1 MPASRIIS
9 LQASPDDLPPM
20 LRRNQRR
27 PWSEQQTAEQGLPE
41 PAAPETLSWKRHL
54 LRLLVAACAL
64 MAAGGAWSDQPQEI
78 KIGYLRQPPS
88 KIRISLIDVPAGND
102 GLAGA
107 QLATE
112 DDNATGRFLNQHYAV
127 VEKLLGEGDDAV
139 AAMNALAD
147 QGASFIVTS
156 LDADRL
162 LQVADAGR
170 ARGVTLINALALD
183 ERLREQDCRANVIH
197 VAPTRAML
205 ADALAQYLVWKKW
218 TKWMLLTGSHDN
230 DALFADALRHAA
242 TRFGAKIV
250 EQREFKDNGGAR
262 RTDSG
267 VAEIQRQM
275 PVVTQGAP
283 EHDVLVAADESEVF
297 AGYLPY
303 RTWDARPVA
312 GSAGLVPTTWNAA
325 FDQWGAVQ
333 LQNRFTKAYQRPMT
347 AHDMQVWTAV
357 RMIGE
362 AGARGGSAEPGKM
375 LAYMKSPE
383 FSVAA
388 FKGQKLTLRDWNL
401 QLRQPILLFDGRNTV
416 SVSPQEG
423 FLHQVSALDT
433 LGLDRPETK
442 CRLK

>member
-1 MPASRIIS
+1 
-9 LQASPDDLPPM
+9 M
-20 LRRNQRR
+20 LRIFL
-27 PWSEQQTAEQGLPE
+27 AVCL
-41 PAAPETLSWKRHL
+41 LSVSSGVGRS
-54 LRLLVAACAL
+54 A
-64 MAAGGAWSDQPQEI
+64 DQPVDI
-78 KIGYLRQPPS
+78 KIGYLRQAPS
-88 KIRISLIDVPAGND
+88 KIRLSLIDVPAAND

-107 QLATE
+107 QLAID
-112 DDNATGRFLNQHYAV
+112 DDNATGRFLNQRYTL
-127 VEKLLGEGDDAV
+127 VEKVLDESDDPVAV
-139 AAMNALAD
+139 MNALAD
-147 QGASFIVTS
+147 QGVSFIVTS

-162 LQVADAGR
+162 LKVADAGQ
-170 ARGVTLINALALD
+170 ARGEMFINASALD

-197 VAPTRAML
+197 VAPTRSML

-218 TKWMLLTGSHDN
+218 DKWVLLKGSHEKDG
-230 DALFADALRHAA
+230 LFADALRHAA

-250 EQREFKDNGGAR
+250 EEREFKDSGGAR

-275 PVVTQGAP
+275 PVVTQGLPA
-283 EHDVLVAADESEVF
+283 HDVLVAADESEVF
-297 AGYLPY
+297 AGYLPF

-312 GSAGLVPTTWNAA
+312 GSAGLVPVTWNAA

-333 LQNRFTKAYQRPMT
+333 LQNRFTKAFQRPMT
-347 AHDMQVWTAV
+347 SQDVQAWTAV

-362 AGARGGSAEPGKM
+362 AGVRTASADSGRM
-375 LAYMKSPE
+375 LAYIKGPE

-442 CRLK
+442 CKFQ

>member
-1 MPASRIIS
+1 
-9 LQASPDDLPPM
+9 
-20 LRRNQRR
+20 
-27 PWSEQQTAEQGLPE
+27 
-41 PAAPETLSWKRHL
+41 L
-54 LRLLVAACAL
+54 LRLLLGVCVLIAL
-64 MAAGGAWSDQPQEI
+64 SGAGLSDQPLEI
-78 KIGYLRQPPS
+78 KIGYLRQAPS
-88 KIRISLIDVPAGND
+88 RIKISLIDVPATND

-107 QLATE
+107 QLAIE
-112 DDNATGRFLNQHYAV
+112 DNNTTGRFLNHHYV
-127 VEKLLGEGDDAV
+127 LVDTLLGEGDDPV

-162 LQVADAGR
+162 LKVADAGK
-170 ARGVTLINALALD
+170 ARGEMLINASALD
-183 ERLREQDCRANVIH
+183 ERLREQDCRANIVH
-197 VAPTRAML
+197 VAPTRSML

-218 TKWMLLTGSHDN
+218 SRWMLLAGSHEK
-230 DALFADALRHAA
+230 DALFAEALRHAA

-250 EQREFKDNGGAR
+250 GQREFKDNGGAR

-267 VAEIQRQM
+267 VTEIQRQM

-303 RTWDARPVA
+303 RTWDARPVV

-333 LQNRFTKAYQRPMT
+333 LQNRFTKAFQRSMT
-347 AHDMQVWTAV
+347 ADDMQVWTAV
-357 RMIGE
+357 RMVGE
-362 AGARGGSAEPGKM
+362 AAARTNSGDAGKM
-375 LAYMKSPE
+375 QAYIRSPE

-388 FKGQKLTLRDWNL
+388 FKGQKLTIRDWNL

-423 FLHQVSALDT
+423 FLHQSSTLDT
-433 LGLDRPETK
+433 LGLDRPETRCK
-442 CRLK
+442 LQ